1 MSFNEIITLY
11 PGNTTFE
18 YRVLI
23 MADILDEDDEMFQ
36 AMITLESEGS
46 VIINDQADTA
56 TVTIQDLNRVL
67 SVYIYV
73 CDCVTACIPSCPII
87 IEERVC
93 NEYLLV
99 NDFIEN
105 IR

>member
-23 MADILDEDDEMFQ
+23 MADILDEDNEMFQ
-36 AMITLESEGS
+36 AMITLESEGD

-56 TVTIQDLNRVL
+56 TITIQDLNRM
-67 SVYIYV
+67 SCWCIYV
-73 CDCVTACIPSCPII
+73 CDCVTTCFPFAH
-87 IEERVC
+87 
-93 NEYLLV
+93 L
-99 NDFIEN
+99 
-105 IR
+105 

>member
-73 CDCVTACIPSCPII
+73 CDCVTACIPSYPII

-93 NEYLLV
+93 NEY
-99 NDFIEN
+99 
-105 IR
+105 